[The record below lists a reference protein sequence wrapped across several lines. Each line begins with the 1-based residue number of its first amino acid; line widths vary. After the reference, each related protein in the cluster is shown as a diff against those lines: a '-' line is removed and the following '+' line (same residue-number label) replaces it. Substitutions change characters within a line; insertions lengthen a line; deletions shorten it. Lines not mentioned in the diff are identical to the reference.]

1 MWAFLP
7 TPASLF
13 PKFRFRG
20 ACRSGYFRA
29 PLCRGGTASVSL
41 SRASWG
47 WSGAATVETATSG
60 LCVSGAGVPALTP
73 SPGSQSPPPAGGAH
87 TAEWARARASLD
99 PPHTSRLSSPAG
111 RLAARLGLGE
121 AGAGPSA
128 QRGRTP
134 PRYPVGE
141 PGAPAGC
148 SETGAPSWRRPGR
161 ASSSETFCSKP
172 GPREKEKD
180 AMCPSKGP
188 RIEGHP
194 GKTKI
199 TEKQKPLSLIM
210 EKQNESEGNRKATP
224 VLEEGTVWL
233 ANAKKA
239 ALVLRCSSPQ
249 RKGQPFPSR

>member
-60 LCVSGAGVPALTP
+60 LCASGAGVPALTP

-87 TAEWARARASLD
+87 TAEWARARASRD
-99 PPHTSRLSSPAG
+99 PPHTSRLSFPTG

-121 AGAGPSA
+121 AGGAQALRGGEPRRGIRWGNLAPPRAAARLGPRPGACPGGPLA
-128 QRGRTP
+128 QRP
-134 PRYPVGE
+134 FAQSQ
-141 PGAPAGC
+141 AP
-148 SETGAPSWRRPGR
+148 ER
-161 ASSSETFCSKP
+161 K
-172 GPREKEKD
+172 K
-180 AMCPSKGP
+180 
-188 RIEGHP
+188 
-194 GKTKI
+194 KTRCVPLKALESRV
-199 TEKQKPLSLIM
+199 TLEKQK
-210 EKQNESEGNRKATP
+210 
-224 VLEEGTVWL
+224 
-233 ANAKKA
+233 
-239 ALVLRCSSPQ
+239 
-249 RKGQPFPSR
+249 